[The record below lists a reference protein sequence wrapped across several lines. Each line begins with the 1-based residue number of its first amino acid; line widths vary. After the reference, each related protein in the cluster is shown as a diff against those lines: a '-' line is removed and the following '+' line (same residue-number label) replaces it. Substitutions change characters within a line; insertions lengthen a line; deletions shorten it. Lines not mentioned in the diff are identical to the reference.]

1 MGVGPTDFPV
11 VSNTQGTSLKEIKN
25 HKNWNLV
32 MMITVI
38 VSICSVHIGNQF
50 LEPVQVDGIKRK
62 YSVVEG

>member
-1 MGVGPTDFPV
+1 
-11 VSNTQGTSLKEIKN
+11 
-25 HKNWNLV
+25 

-62 YSVVEG
+62 YSVVEGWVNI